1 MNGNPDLNRQQSTAG
16 YDDHELATSLATV
29 AGELLLAARA
39 ELTAAGADER
49 TIKDAGDQRSHDW
62 LMAQLASARP
72 GDAVLSEE
80 GKDDK
85 ARLSASRVWIID
97 PLDGTREFGE
107 GRDDWAVHV
116 ALAIDGAPAV
126 GAVALPGLGVT
137 FSTAPAAAVPSRDVD
152 SPVRLVVSRSRPPAL
167 ALAVAE
173 TLGGELL
180 PMGSAGAKAMA
191 VVRGEADVYVHG
203 GGQYEWDN
211 CAPAAVALAA
221 GLHASRLDG
230 TPLVYNND
238 DVYLPDL
245 VICRAE
251 LADEVLAAVTAAGHA

>member
-1 MNGNPDLNRQQSTAG
+1 MPPRWPPPRGPSCSGRD
-16 YDDHELATSLATV
+16 ELSAQ
-29 AGELLLAARA
+29 
-39 ELTAAGADER
+39 GADER

-62 LMAQLASARP
+62 LMAQLASVRP
-72 GDAVLSEE
+72 GDSVLSEE

-85 ARLSASRVWIID
+85 ARLAASRVWIID

-116 ALAIDGAPAV
+116 ALAVDGAPVA

-137 FSTAPAAAVPSRDVD
+137 LSTAPPAVVPPRDTGA
-152 SPVRLVVSRSRPPAL
+152 PIRLVVSRSRPPAL
-167 ALAVAE
+167 ALSVAE
-173 TLGGELL
+173 RLGAELL

-211 CAPAAVALAA
+211 CAPAAVVLAA

-230 TPLVYNND
+230 SPLVYNND

-245 VICRAE
+245 VICRPE
-251 LADEVLAAVTAAGHA
+251 LADDVLATVSAAGQT

>member
-1 MNGNPDLNRQQSTAG
+1 VSGIPDLISQESAG
-16 YDDHELATSLATV
+16 GQDDHELATSLATG
-29 AGELLLAARA
+29 AGELLLAVRA
-39 ELTAAGADER
+39 ELADRGADQREV
-49 TIKDAGDQRSHDW
+49 KDAGDRRSHDW
-62 LMAQLASARP
+62 LMAELTDRRP
-72 GDAVLSEE
+72 ADAVLSEE
-80 GKDDK
+80 GRDDK
-85 ARLSASRVWIID
+85 ARLAASRVWIVD

-116 ALAIDGAPAV
+116 ALAVEGIPVA
-126 GAVALPGLGVT
+126 GAVALPGLGIT
-137 FSTAPAAAVPSRDVD
+137 LSTEPPARPARRDPHAPI
-152 SPVRLVVSRSRPPAL
+152 RLVISRSRPPAL
-167 ALAVAE
+167 AVAVAE
-173 TLGGELL
+173 ALDGELV

-230 TPLVYNND
+230 SPLRYNND

-251 LADEVLAAVTAAGHA
+251 LADAVLAAVAAES